1 MLNVIILAGNAVADP
16 VVRTTGSGKN
26 IATVRLA
33 VNNPLNDEE
42 VLYIDVDTWD
52 KQSEFVQKYV
62 KKGNSLSVVGRLKSR
77 EYTGNDGIKRT
88 AFSVVCERVNFIGS
102 KKKSDNSVGS
112 TSVTVTD
119 DSVEVVKEV
128 IDDEAFAATAA
139 KAMAKIRANSSTSK
153 INASSTVVAKSGDEF

>member
-16 VVRTTGSGKN
+16 VVRTTNTGKN

-42 VLYIDVDTWD
+42 VLYIDVDTWE
-52 KQSEFVQKYV
+52 KQAEFVQKFV

-102 KKKSDNSVGS
+102 KKKSDGAVATAPASS
-112 TSVTVTD
+112 D
-119 DSVEVVKEV
+119 DVVVKEV
-128 IDDEAFAATAA
+128 IDDEAFASTAA
-139 KAMAKIRANSSTSK
+139 KAMAKLRANSSATK
-153 INASSTVVAKSGDEF
+153 ASATATASDDVF

>member
-42 VLYIDVDTWD
+42 VLYIDVDTWE
-52 KQSEFVQKYV
+52 KQAEFVQKFV

-102 KKKSDNSVGS
+102 KKKSDSVA
-112 TSVTVTD
+112 TVAASD
-119 DSVEVVKEV
+119 DVVKEV

-139 KAMAKIRANSSTSK
+139 KAMAKIRANASVSTTKATSE
-153 INASSTVVAKSGDEF
+153 EF

>member
-42 VLYIDVDTWD
+42 VLYIDVDTWE
-52 KQSEFVQKYV
+52 KQAEFVQKFV

-102 KKKSDNSVGS
+102 KKKSDAVATAPAQ
-112 TSVTVTD
+112 TSD
-119 DSVEVVKEV
+119 DDVVVKEV

-139 KAMAKIRANSSTSK
+139 KAMAKLRANASVSTTK
-153 INASSTVVAKSGDEF
+153 ATTEEF

>member
-16 VVRTTGSGKN
+16 VVRTTNTGKN

-52 KQSEFVQKYV
+52 KQSEFVSKFV

-102 KKKSDNSVGS
+102 KKKSDSVA
-112 TSVTVTD
+112 TVPASD
-119 DSVEVVKEV
+119 DVVVKEV

-139 KAMAKIRANSSTSK
+139 KAMAKLRS
-153 INASSTVVAKSGDEF
+153 NASVSTTKATADEF

>member
-16 VVRTTGSGKN
+16 VTRTTQTGKN
-26 IATVRLA
+26 ISTVRLA

-52 KQSEFVQKYV
+52 KQSEFVSKYV

-77 EYTGNDGIKRT
+77 EYTGNDGVKRT

-102 KKKSDNSVGS
+102 KKKKED
-112 TSVTVTD
+112 TV
-119 DSVEVVKEV
+119 DSIGDESPLDKEIV
-128 IDDEAFAATAA
+128 QPTNIAA
-139 KAMAKIRANSSTSK
+139 KAAAAMAKLKASAND
-153 INASSTVVAKSGDEF
+153 GEF

>member
-16 VVRTTGSGKN
+16 VVRTTGTGKN

-52 KQSEFVQKYV
+52 KQSEFVSKFV

-88 AFSVVCERVNFIGS
+88 AFSVVCERVNFIGG
-102 KKKSDNSVGS
+102 KKKSDAAVA
-112 TSVTVTD
+112 TVPVSD
-119 DSVEVVKEV
+119 DVVVKEV

-139 KAMAKIRANSSTSK
+139 KAMAKLRANSS
-153 INASSTVVAKSGDEF
+153 ASTTKVTADEL

>member
-16 VVRTTGSGKN
+16 VVRTTNTGKN

-42 VLYIDVDTWD
+42 VLYIDVDTWE
-52 KQSEFVQKYV
+52 KQAEFVQKFV

-77 EYTGNDGIKRT
+77 EYTGSDGIKRT

-102 KKKSDNSVGS
+102 KKKSDAPTAPASN
-112 TSVTVTD
+112 D
-119 DSVEVVKEV
+119 DSVVKEV

-139 KAMAKIRANSSTSK
+139 KAMAKLRANSSVSTTKVTSE
-153 INASSTVVAKSGDEF
+153 DF

>member
-16 VVRTTGSGKN
+16 VVRTTASGKN

-102 KKKSDNSVGS
+102 KKKSDAVA
-112 TSVTVTD
+112 TVSASD
-119 DSVEVVKEV
+119 DVVKEV

-139 KAMAKIRANSSTSK
+139 KAMAKIRANASVSTTK
-153 INASSTVVAKSGDEF
+153 ATTEEF

>member
-16 VVRTTGSGKN
+16 VTRTTQSGKN
-26 IATVRLA
+26 ISTVRLA

-52 KQSEFVQKYV
+52 KQSEFVSKYV

-77 EYTGNDGIKRT
+77 EFTGNDGVKRT

-102 KKKSDNSVGS
+102 KKKKED
-112 TSVTVTD
+112 TVD
-119 DSVEVVKEV
+119 G
-128 IDDEAFAATAA
+128 I
-139 KAMAKIRANSSTSK
+139 
-153 INASSTVVAKSGDEF
+153 GDESPLDK

>member
-16 VVRTTGSGKN
+16 VTRTTQTGKN
-26 IATVRLA
+26 ITTVRLA

-52 KQSEFVQKYV
+52 KQSEFVSKYV

-77 EYTGNDGIKRT
+77 EYTGSDGVKRT

-102 KKKSDNSVGS
+102 KKKSDATAVASAEDA
-112 TSVTVTD
+112 TD
-119 DSVEVVKEV
+119 GAMSDA
-128 IDDEAFAATAA
+128 DFAATAA
-139 KAMAKIRANSSTSK
+139 KAMAKLKKPAQP
-153 INASSTVVAKSGDEF
+153 VAAQQDADF

>member
-16 VVRTTGSGKN
+16 VTRTTQTGKN
-26 IATVRLA
+26 ITTVRLA

-52 KQSEFVQKYV
+52 KQSDFVSKYV

-77 EYTGNDGIKRT
+77 EYTGSDGVKRT

-102 KKKSDNSVGS
+102 KKKSDAAPTEDVA
-112 TSVTVTD
+112 T
-119 DSVEVVKEV
+119 DSVMS
-128 IDDEAFAATAA
+128 DADFAATAA
-139 KAMAKIRANSSTSK
+139 KAMAKLKKPAQP
-153 INASSTVVAKSGDEF
+153 VAAQQDADF

>member
-16 VVRTTGSGKN
+16 VVRTTGTGKN

-52 KQSEFVQKYV
+52 KQSEFVSKFV

-77 EYTGNDGIKRT
+77 EYTGNDGVKRT
-88 AFSVVCERVNFIGS
+88 AFSVVCERINFIGS
-102 KKKSDNSVGS
+102 KKKSDVS
-112 TSVTVTD
+112 TVPASGD
-119 DSVEVVKEV
+119 EVVKEV

-139 KAMAKIRANSSTSK
+139 KAMAKLRANASVSTTK
-153 INASSTVVAKSGDEF
+153 ATAEEF

>member
-16 VVRTTGSGKN
+16 VTRTTQTGKN
-26 IATVRLA
+26 ITTVRLA

-52 KQSEFVQKYV
+52 KQSEFVSKYV

-77 EYTGNDGIKRT
+77 EYTGSDNVKRT

-102 KKKSDNSVGS
+102 KKKSDATPTEDVGS
-112 TSVTVTD
+112 DALMSD
-119 DSVEVVKEV
+119 AD
-128 IDDEAFAATAA
+128 FAATAA
-139 KAMAKIRANSSTSK
+139 KAMAKLKKPAQP
-153 INASSTVVAKSGDEF
+153 VAAQQDADF

>member
-16 VVRTTGSGKN
+16 VVRTTNTGKN

-52 KQSEFVQKYV
+52 KQSEFVQKFV

-102 KKKSDNSVGS
+102 KKKSDGIATAPASS
-112 TSVTVTD
+112 D
-119 DSVEVVKEV
+119 DVVVKEV

-139 KAMAKIRANSSTSK
+139 KAMAKLRANTSASTTK
-153 INASSTVVAKSGDEF
+153 ATAEEF

>member
-16 VVRTTGSGKN
+16 VTRTTQTGKN
-26 IATVRLA
+26 ITTVRLA

-52 KQSEFVQKYV
+52 KQSEFVSKYV

-77 EYTGNDGIKRT
+77 EYTGSDNIKRT

-102 KKKSDNSVGS
+102 KKKSDAATTEDVA
-112 TSVTVTD
+112 T
-119 DSVEVVKEV
+119 DSVMS
-128 IDDEAFAATAA
+128 DADFAATAA
-139 KAMAKIRANSSTSK
+139 KAMAKLKKPAQP
-153 INASSTVVAKSGDEF
+153 VAAQQDADF

>member
-16 VVRTTGSGKN
+16 VVRTTQGGKN
-26 IATVRLA
+26 IATIRLA

-77 EYTGNDGIKRT
+77 EFTGSDGIKRK
-88 AFSVVCERVNFIGS
+88 AYSVVCSQINFIGS
-102 KKKSDNSVGS
+102 KKKDGGVADSAEDVSS
-112 TSVTVTD
+112 TDTET
-119 DSVEVVKEV
+119 
-128 IDDEAFAATAA
+128 IDDAEFAATAA
-139 KAMAKIRANSSTSK
+139 KAMAKLK
-153 INASSTVVAKSGDEF
+153 AKSTPAPAAASGEEF

>member
-16 VVRTTGSGKN
+16 VTRTTQTGKN
-26 IATVRLA
+26 ISTVRLA

-52 KQSEFVQKYV
+52 KQSEFVSKYV

-77 EYTGNDGIKRT
+77 EFTGNDGVKRT

-102 KKKSDNSVGS
+102 KKKSDNV
-112 TSVTVTD
+112 V
-119 DSVEVVKEV
+119 DSDESPLDKEIV
-128 IDDEAFAATAA
+128 QPTNIAA
-139 KAMAKIRANSSTSK
+139 KAAAAMAKLKATAND
-153 INASSTVVAKSGDEF
+153 GEF

>member
-16 VVRTTGSGKN
+16 VTRTTQTGKN
-26 IATVRLA
+26 ISTVRLA

-52 KQSEFVQKYV
+52 KQSEFVSKYV

-77 EYTGNDGIKRT
+77 EFTGNDGVKRT

-102 KKKSDNSVGS
+102 KKKSEPV
-112 TSVTVTD
+112 V
-119 DSVEVVKEV
+119 DSDESPLDKEIV
-128 IDDEAFAATAA
+128 QPTNIAA
-139 KAMAKIRANSSTSK
+139 KAAAAMAKLKASAND
-153 INASSTVVAKSGDEF
+153 GEF

>member
-16 VVRTTGSGKN
+16 VVRTTGTGKN
-26 IATVRLA
+26 IATIRLA

-52 KQSEFVQKYV
+52 KQSEFVQKFV

-88 AFSVVCERVNFIGS
+88 AFSVVCERINFIGS
-102 KKKSDNSVGS
+102 KKKSDGVATAPASS
-112 TSVTVTD
+112 D
-119 DSVEVVKEV
+119 DSPEVVREV
-128 IDDEAFAATAA
+128 IDDEAFASTAA
-139 KAMAKIRANSSTSK
+139 KAMAKLRANA
-153 INASSTVVAKSGDEF
+153 NATKNNAPSAAIAKSGDEF

>member
-16 VVRTTGSGKN
+16 VVRTTGTGKN

-52 KQSEFVQKYV
+52 KQSEFVSKFV

-77 EYTGNDGIKRT
+77 EYTGNDGVKRT
-88 AFSVVCERVNFIGS
+88 AFSVVCERINFIGG
-102 KKKSDNSVGS
+102 KKKSDVS
-112 TSVTVTD
+112 TVPASGD
-119 DSVEVVKEV
+119 EVVKEV

-139 KAMAKIRANSSTSK
+139 KAMAKLRANASVSTTK
-153 INASSTVVAKSGDEF
+153 ATAEEF